1 MIMNNK
7 CFYLIDKPLNLT
19 SFDVLRV
26 LRKKLQIKKL
36 WHTWTLDPLASGLLL
51 VWVGDYTK
59 LITYLEK
66 ADKEYEFTINLDWTT
81 DTLDLEGEINYISE
95 EKKKYFK
102 ENLKIEQ
109 IEQILKS
116 KFLWKITQTPPKYSA
131 LKINWQKALDLV
143 RAWVD
148 FEMKSREITIH
159 NIEILDYNY
168 PKLTLRAFVS
178 SWTYIRTIAWDLWEI
193 LWTWGYLSFL
203 RRTKIN
209 NLTLKDS
216 QTLDD
221 FEESNVLDIEK
232 LFPKEKYIVLKDL
245 NQQRID
251 NWLTQKVDL
260 DLIQGEI
267 YFIKRD
273 WFITNVVQKNGLD
286 IKPLKKI

>member
-1 MIMNNK
+1 MINNK
-7 CFYLIDKPLNLT
+7 CFYLIDKPLNYT

-66 ADKEYEFTINLDWTT
+66 ADKEYEFTVNLDWTT
-81 DTLDLEGEINYISE
+81 DTLDLEWEINYIS
-95 EKKKYFK
+95 KDKQKYFK
-102 ENLKIEQ
+102 ENLKLDQ
-109 IEQILKS
+109 INEILQT
-116 KFLWKITQTPPKYSA
+116 KFLWKIIQTPPKYSA

-159 NIEILDYNY
+159 DIEILDYNY

-178 SWTYIRTIAWDLWEI
+178 SWTYIRTIAWDLGEI
-193 LWTWGYLSFL
+193 LWTGGYLSFL

-209 NLTLKDS
+209 DLNLDDS
-216 QTLDD
+216 QTLENFD
-221 FEESNVLDIEK
+221 ENKVLDIQK
-232 LFPKEKYIVLKDL
+232 LFPKDKYIVLNEI
-245 NQQRID
+245 NQKRID
-251 NWLTQKVDL
+251 NGLTQRVDL
-260 DLIQGEI
+260 DLIQWEI
-267 YFIKRD
+267 YFVKNGD
-273 WFITNVVQKNGLD
+273 YITNVVQKNGLD
-286 IKPLKKI
+286 IKPIKKI

>member
-1 MIMNNK
+1 MINNK
-7 CFYLIDKPLNLT
+7 CFYLIDKPLNYT

-81 DTLDLEGEINYISE
+81 DTLDLEWEINYISE
-95 EKKKYFK
+95 EKQKYFK
-102 ENLKIEQ
+102 ENLKLDQ
-109 IEQILKS
+109 INEILQK
-116 KFLWKITQTPPKYSA
+116 KFLWKVIQTPPKYSA

-178 SWTYIRTIAWDLWEI
+178 SWTYIRTIAWDLGEI
-193 LWTWGYLSFL
+193 LWTGGYLSFL

-209 NLTLKDS
+209 DL
-216 QTLDD
+216 TLDD
-221 FEESNVLDIEK
+221 SQNLENFDENKVLDIQK
-232 LFPKEKYIVLKDL
+232 LFPKDKYIVLNEI
-245 NQQRID
+245 NQKRID
-251 NWLTQKVDL
+251 NGLTQIVDL
-260 DLIQGEI
+260 DLIQWEI
-267 YFIKRD
+267 YFVKND
-273 WFITNVVQKNGLD
+273 NFITNVVQKNGLD

>member
-1 MIMNNK
+1 MINNK
-7 CFYLIDKPLNLT
+7 CFYLIDKPLNYT

-81 DTLDLEGEINYISE
+81 DTLDLEWEINYISE
-95 EKKKYFK
+95 EKQKYFK
-102 ENLKIEQ
+102 ENLKLDQ
-109 IEQILKS
+109 INEILQK
-116 KFLWKITQTPPKYSA
+116 KFLWKVIQTPPKYSA

-178 SWTYIRTIAWDLWEI
+178 SWTYIRTIAWDLGGI
-193 LWTWGYLSFL
+193 LWTGGYLSFL

-209 NLTLKDS
+209 DL
-216 QTLDD
+216 TLDD
-221 FEESNVLDIEK
+221 SQNLENFDENKVLDIQK
-232 LFPKEKYIVLKDL
+232 LFPKDKYIVLNDI
-245 NQQRID
+245 NQKRID
-251 NWLTQKVDL
+251 NGLTQRVDL
-260 DLIQGEI
+260 DLIQWEI
-267 YFIKRD
+267 YFVKND
-273 WFITNVVQKNGLD
+273 NFITNVVQKNGLD

>member
-1 MIMNNK
+1 MINNK
-7 CFYLIDKPLNLT
+7 CFYLIDKPLNYT

-81 DTLDLEGEINYISE
+81 DTLDLEWEINYISE
-95 EKKKYFK
+95 EKQKYFK
-102 ENLKIEQ
+102 ENLKLDQ
-109 IEQILKS
+109 INEILQK
-116 KFLWKITQTPPKYSA
+116 KFLWKVIQTPPKYSA

-148 FEMKSREITIH
+148 FEMKSRGITIH

-178 SWTYIRTIAWDLWEI
+178 SWTYIRTIAWDLGEI
-193 LWTWGYLSFL
+193 LWTGGYLSFL

-209 NLTLKDS
+209 DL
-216 QTLDD
+216 TLDD
-221 FEESNVLDIEK
+221 SQNLENFDENKVLDIQK
-232 LFPKEKYIVLKDL
+232 LFPKDKYIVLNDI
-245 NQQRID
+245 NQKRID
-251 NWLTQKVDL
+251 NGLTQRVDL
-260 DLIQGEI
+260 DLIQWEI
-267 YFIKRD
+267 YFVKND
-273 WFITNVVQKNGLD
+273 NFITNVVQKNGLD

>member
-1 MIMNNK
+1 MINNK
-7 CFYLIDKPLNLT
+7 CFYLIDKPLNYT

-36 WHTWTLDPLASGLLL
+36 WHTWTLDPLATGLLL

-81 DTLDLEGEINYISE
+81 DTLDLEWEINYISE
-95 EKKKYFK
+95 EKQKYFK
-102 ENLKIEQ
+102 ENLKLDQ
-109 IEQILKS
+109 INEILKK
-116 KFLWKITQTPPKYSA
+116 KFLWKVIQTPPKYSA

-178 SWTYIRTIAWDLWEI
+178 SWTYIRTIAWDLGEI
-193 LWTWGYLSFL
+193 LWTGGYLSFL

-209 NLTLKDS
+209 DL
-216 QTLDD
+216 TLDD
-221 FEESNVLDIEK
+221 SQNLENFDENKVLDIQK
-232 LFPKEKYIVLKDL
+232 LFPKDKYIVLNDI
-245 NQQRID
+245 NQKRID
-251 NWLTQKVDL
+251 NGLTQRVDL
-260 DLIQGEI
+260 DLIQWEI
-267 YFIKRD
+267 YFVKND
-273 WFITNVVQKNGLD
+273 NFITNVVQKNGLD

>member
-1 MIMNNK
+1 MINNK
-7 CFYLIDKPLNLT
+7 CFYLIDKPLNYT

-81 DTLDLEGEINYISE
+81 DTLDLEWEINYISE
-95 EKKKYFK
+95 EKQKYFK
-102 ENLKIEQ
+102 ENLKLDQ
-109 IEQILKS
+109 INEILQK
-116 KFLWKITQTPPKYSA
+116 KFLWKVIQTPPKYSA

-178 SWTYIRTIAWDLWEI
+178 SWTYIRTIAWDLGEI
-193 LWTWGYLSFL
+193 LWTGGYLSFL

-209 NLTLKDS
+209 DLILDDS
-216 QTLDD
+216 QNLENFD
-221 FEESNVLDIEK
+221 ENKVLDIQK
-232 LFPKEKYIVLKDL
+232 LFPKDKYIVLNDI
-245 NQQRID
+245 NQKRID
-251 NWLTQKVDL
+251 NGLTQRVDL
-260 DLIQGEI
+260 DLIQWEI
-267 YFIKRD
+267 YFVKND
-273 WFITNVVQKNGLD
+273 NFITNVVQKNGLD

>member
-1 MIMNNK
+1 MINNK
-7 CFYLIDKPLNLT
+7 CFYLIDKPLNYT

-81 DTLDLEGEINYISE
+81 DTLDLEWEINYISE
-95 EKKKYFK
+95 EKQKYFK
-102 ENLKIEQ
+102 ENLKLDQ
-109 IEQILKS
+109 INEILQK
-116 KFLWKITQTPPKYSA
+116 KFLWKVIQTPPKYSA

-178 SWTYIRTIAWDLWEI
+178 SWTYIRTIAWDLGEI
-193 LWTWGYLSFL
+193 LWTGGYLSFL

-209 NLTLKDS
+209 DL
-216 QTLDD
+216 TLDD
-221 FEESNVLDIEK
+221 SQNLENFDENKVLDIQK
-232 LFPKEKYIVLKDL
+232 LFPKDKYIVLNDI
-245 NQQRID
+245 NQKRID
-251 NWLTQKVDL
+251 NGLTQRDDL
-260 DLIQGEI
+260 DLIQWEI
-267 YFIKRD
+267 YFVKND
-273 WFITNVVQKNGLD
+273 NFITNVVQKNGLD

>member
-7 CFYLIDKPLNLT
+7 CFYLIDKPLNYT

-81 DTLDLEGEINYISE
+81 DTLDLEWEINYISK
-95 EKKKYFK
+95 EKQKYFK
-102 ENLKIEQ
+102 ENLKLDQ
-109 IEQILKS
+109 INEILQT
-116 KFLWKITQTPPKYSA
+116 KFLWKVIQTPPKYSA

-178 SWTYIRTIAWDLWEI
+178 SWTYIRTIAWDLGEI

-209 NLTLKDS
+209 DLTLDDS
-216 QTLDD
+216 QTLENFD
-221 FEESNVLDIEK
+221 ENKVLDIQK
-232 LFPKEKYIVLKDL
+232 LFPKDKYIVLNEI
-245 NQQRID
+245 NQKRID
-251 NWLTQKVDL
+251 NGLTQRVDL
-260 DLIQGEI
+260 DLIQWEI
-267 YFIKRD
+267 YFVKKGN
-273 WFITNVVQKNGLD
+273 FITNVVQKNGLD

>member
-1 MIMNNK
+1 
-7 CFYLIDKPLNLT
+7 
-19 SFDVLRV
+19 
-26 LRKKLQIKKL
+26 
-36 WHTWTLDPLASGLLL
+36 

-81 DTLDLEGEINYISE
+81 DTLDLEWEINYISE
-95 EKKKYFK
+95 EKQKYFK
-102 ENLKIEQ
+102 ENLKLDQ
-109 IEQILKS
+109 INEILQK
-116 KFLWKITQTPPKYSA
+116 KFLWKVIQTPPKYSA

-178 SWTYIRTIAWDLWEI
+178 SWTYIRTIAWDLGEI
-193 LWTWGYLSFL
+193 LWTGGYLSFL

-209 NLTLKDS
+209 DL
-216 QTLDD
+216 TLDD
-221 FEESNVLDIEK
+221 SQNLENFDENKVLDIQK
-232 LFPKEKYIVLKDL
+232 LFPKDKYIVLNDI
-245 NQQRID
+245 NQKRID
-251 NWLTQKVDL
+251 NGLTQRVDL
-260 DLIQGEI
+260 DLIQWEI
-267 YFIKRD
+267 YFVKND
-273 WFITNVVQKNGLD
+273 NFITNVVQKNGLD

>member
-7 CFYLIDKPLNLT
+7 CFYLIDKPLNYT

-81 DTLDLEGEINYISE
+81 DTLDLEWEINYISE
-95 EKKKYFK
+95 EKQKYFK
-102 ENLKIEQ
+102 ENLKLDQ
-109 IEQILKS
+109 INEILQT
-116 KFLWKITQTPPKYSA
+116 KFLWKVIQTPPKYSA

-178 SWTYIRTIAWDLWEI
+178 SWTYIRTIAWDLGEI

-209 NLTLKDS
+209 DLTLDDS
-216 QTLDD
+216 QTLENFD
-221 FEESNVLDIEK
+221 ENKVLDIQK
-232 LFPKEKYIVLKDL
+232 LFPKDKYIVLNDI
-245 NQQRID
+245 NQKRID
-251 NWLTQKVDL
+251 NGLTQRVDL
-260 DLIQGEI
+260 DLIQWEI
-267 YFIKRD
+267 YFVKKGN
-273 WFITNVVQKNGLD
+273 FITNVVQKNGLD